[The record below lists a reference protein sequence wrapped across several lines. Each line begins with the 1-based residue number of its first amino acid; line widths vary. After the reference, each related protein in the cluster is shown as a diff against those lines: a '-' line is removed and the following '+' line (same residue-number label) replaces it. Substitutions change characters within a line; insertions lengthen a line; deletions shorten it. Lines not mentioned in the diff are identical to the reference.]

1 MRHCSVGAFLRTGQV
16 APQQRGVCQVQIE
29 APERRTPTSGRVIGI
44 PRHCEGDAGGG
55 TAVSLRISESKF
67 CAGYG
72 HGGCFLAQT
81 RSSEDGSKIGFGC
94 DVEQVRIPL
103 LGQNNYFDPAI
114 TLYGAELGRYVRR
127 FVGDREAELHYI
139 GKIYVPSPDPSL
151 GEYIDAEIKVDK
163 LKGAFAGYFQ
173 HYDVLLCP
181 VIPFTAPLPGL
192 ESYVINGEKVPSTHM
207 MRATVPFNL
216 TGLPALSVPFTFSSE
231 QLPINVQL
239 VSRWLDE
246 ATILRLGSLV
256 EAGNKAQHRHPN
268 L

>member
-1 MRHCSVGAFLRTGQV
+1 LLR
-16 APQQRGVCQVQIE
+16 
-29 APERRTPTSGRVIGI
+29 
-44 PRHCEGDAGGG
+44 D
-55 TAVSLRISESKF
+55 L
-67 CAGYG
+67 
-72 HGGCFLAQT
+72 
-81 RSSEDGSKIGFGC
+81 GC
-94 DVEQVRIPL
+94 DVEAVRIPL
-103 LGQNNYFDPAI
+103 LEQNNYFDPAI

-127 FVGDREAELHYI
+127 FVGDRVAELHYI
-139 GKIYVPSPDPSL
+139 GKIYVTSPDPSL
-151 GEYIDAEIKVDK
+151 GEYIDAEIKVDQ

-173 HYDVLLCP
+173 KYDVLLCP

-192 ESYVINGEKVPSTHM
+192 EEYVVNGEKVPSTHM

-246 ATILRLGSLV
+246 ATILRLGLLI
-256 EAGNKAQHRHPN
+256 EARNRVNHHRPN

>member
-1 MRHCSVGAFLRTGQV
+1 ML
-16 APQQRGVCQVQIE
+16 E
-29 APERRTPTSGRVIGI
+29 
-44 PRHCEGDAGGG
+44 
-55 TAVSLRISESKF
+55 
-67 CAGYG
+67 
-72 HGGCFLAQT
+72 
-81 RSSEDGSKIGFGC
+81 
-94 DVEQVRIPL
+94 
-103 LGQNNYFDPAI
+103 QNNYFDPAI

-139 GKIYVPSPDPSL
+139 GKIYVTSPDPSL

-173 HYDVLLCP
+173 KYDVLLCP

-192 ESYVINGEKVPSTHM
+192 EEYVVNGEKVPSTHM

-216 TGLPALSVPFTFSSE
+216 AGLPALSVPFTFSSE

-246 ATILRLGSLV
+246 ATILRLGSMV
-256 EAGNKAQHRHPN
+256 EAGNKTQHRHPN